1 LRGNPKVDM
10 MHNADDVLAERGSIA
25 ELKAAL
31 GDRMTVYPFGGHL
44 GNLWYRQNRDA
55 ILALFEDWRP

>member
-1 LRGNPKVDM
+1 MRK
-10 MHNADDVLAERGSIA
+10 IA

-44 GNLWYRQNRDA
+44 GNLWYQQNRDA
-55 ILALFEDWRP
+55 ILALFNDLRP